1 MSGNAYPP
9 ALRRVIIGLSRWPG
23 VGEKTASRLALHL
36 LRAPAG
42 EVLELANALMELK
55 DKIQLCRRCFA
66 FADQEFCPLCSD
78 PARSQGQ
85 ILVVA
90 EPGDL
95 LAIEKVGWYQGL
107 YHVLGG
113 LISPLEGVG
122 PDDLRLME
130 LLNRV
135 MKEEVKEVILGL
147 NPSLEGETTTTYL
160 IQELKPLGVKV
171 TRIAYGLPMG
181 GEIKYADQQT
191 LRESLSHRVEAWP
204 FL

>member
-1 MSGNAYPP
+1 MAGNAYPP
-9 ALRRVIIGLSRWPG
+9 ALRRVIAGLSRWPG
-23 VGEKTASRLALHL
+23 VGEKTASRMALHL
-36 LRAPAG
+36 LRAPEG
-42 EVLELANALMELK
+42 EVLELANALMDLK
-55 DKIQLCRRCFA
+55 EKIRLCRRCFA
-66 FADQEFCPLCSD
+66 FADQELCPLCAN
-78 PARSQGQ
+78 PPRAQGQ

-113 LISPLEGVG
+113 LIAPLEGVG
-122 PDDLRLME
+122 PDDIRIRE
-130 LLNRV
+130 LLDRLRQ
-135 MKEEVKEVILGL
+135 EEVKEVILGL

-160 IQELKPLGVKV
+160 AQELKPLGVKV

-191 LRESLSHRVEAWP
+191 LKESLSHRVET
-204 FL
+204 

>member
-1 MSGNAYPP
+1 MSGNAYPA
-9 ALRRVIIGLSRWPG
+9 ALRRVIVGLSRWPG

-36 LRAPAG
+36 LRAPEA
-42 EVLELANALMELK
+42 EVLELANALLELK
-55 DKIQLCRRCFA
+55 EKIQLCRRCFA

-78 PARSQGQ
+78 PARHQGQ

-160 IQELKPLGVKV
+160 VQELKPLGVKV

-191 LRESLSHRVEAWP
+191 LRESLSHRVET
-204 FL
+204 

>member
-1 MSGNAYPP
+1 MTGNAYPA
-9 ALRRVIIGLSRWPG
+9 ALRRVIVNLSRWPG

-36 LRAPAG
+36 LRAPEG

-55 DKIQLCRRCFA
+55 EKIQLCRRCFA

-95 LAIEKVGWYQGL
+95 LAIEKVGWFKGL

-130 LLNRV
+130 LLNRL

-160 IQELKPLGVKV
+160 AQELKPLGVKV

-191 LRESLSHRVEAWP
+191 LRESLSHRVEA
-204 FL
+204 

>member
-1 MSGNAYPP
+1 MAGNAYPV
-9 ALRRVIIGLSRWPG
+9 ALRREIAGLSKWPG
-23 VGEKTASRLALHL
+23 IGEKTASRLALFL
-36 LRAPAG
+36 LRAPEA
-42 EVLELANALMELK
+42 EVLELAHALSDLK
-55 DKIQLCRRCFA
+55 EKIQLCRRCFA
-66 FADQEFCPLCSD
+66 FADQEFCPICAN
-78 PARSQGQ
+78 PGRSQGQ

-95 LAIEKVGWYQGL
+95 LAIEKLGWYQGL

-122 PDDLRLME
+122 PDDIRIME
-130 LLNRV
+130 LLDRIS
-135 MKEEVKEVILGL
+135 KEEVQEVILGL

-160 IQELKPLGVKV
+160 AQELKPLGIKV

-191 LRESLSHRVEAWP
+191 LWESLSHRVET
-204 FL
+204 

>member
-1 MSGNAYPP
+1 MSGNAYPA
-9 ALRRVIIGLSRWPG
+9 ALRRVIVNLSRWPG

-36 LRAPAG
+36 LRAPEG

-55 DKIQLCRRCFA
+55 EKIQLCRRCFA
-66 FADQEFCPLCSD
+66 FADQELCPLCSD

-85 ILVVA
+85 VLVVA

-95 LAIEKVGWYQGL
+95 LAIEKVGWYRGL

-113 LISPLEGVG
+113 LIAPLEGVG

-130 LLNRV
+130 LLHRV
-135 MKEEVKEVILGL
+135 MTEEVKEVILGL

-160 IQELKPLGVKV
+160 GQELKPLGVKV

-191 LRESLSHRVEAWP
+191 LRESLSHRVEA
-204 FL
+204 

>member
-1 MSGNAYPP
+1 MAGNAYPA
-9 ALRRVIIGLSRWPG
+9 ALRRVIMGLSRWPG
-23 VGEKTASRLALHL
+23 IGEKTASRLAMHL
-36 LRAPAG
+36 LRAPSA
-42 EVLELANALMELK
+42 EVLDLAHALLELK
-55 DKIQLCRRCFA
+55 EKIQLCRRCFA
-66 FADQEFCPLCSD
+66 FADEELCPICAN
-78 PARSQGQ
+78 PGRSQNQ

-122 PDDLRLME
+122 PEDIRIME
-130 LLNRV
+130 LLDRV
-135 MKEEVKEVILGL
+135 RKEMVQEVILGL

-160 IQELKPLGVKV
+160 AQELKPLGVKV

-191 LRESLSHRVEAWP
+191 LRESLNHRVET
-204 FL
+204 

>member
-1 MSGNAYPP
+1 MAGNAYPA
-9 ALRRVIIGLSRWPG
+9 ALRRVIAGLSRWPG
-23 VGEKTASRLALHL
+23 VGEKTASRMALHL
-36 LRAPAG
+36 LRAPEG
-42 EVLELANALMELK
+42 EVLELANALMDLK
-55 DKIQLCRRCFA
+55 EKIRLCRRCFA
-66 FADQEFCPLCSD
+66 FADQELCPLCAN
-78 PARSQGQ
+78 PARAQGQ

-113 LISPLEGVG
+113 LIAPLEGVG
-122 PDDLRLME
+122 PDDIRIRELQDRLRQ
-130 LLNRV
+130 
-135 MKEEVKEVILGL
+135 EEVKEVILGL

-160 IQELKPLGVKV
+160 AQELKPLGVKV

-191 LRESLSHRVEAWP
+191 LRESLSHRVET
-204 FL
+204 

>member
-1 MSGNAYPP
+1 MSGNAYPA
-9 ALRRVIIGLSRWPG
+9 ALRRVIVNLSRWPG

-36 LRAPAG
+36 LRAPEG

-55 DKIQLCRRCFA
+55 EKIQLCRRCFA

-78 PARSQGQ
+78 PARNQGQ

-95 LAIEKVGWYQGL
+95 LAIEKVGWYRGL

-113 LISPLEGVG
+113 LIAPLEGVG

-130 LLNRV
+130 LVNRL

-160 IQELKPLGVKV
+160 AQELKPLGVKV

-191 LRESLSHRVEAWP
+191 LRESLSHRVET
-204 FL
+204 

>member
-1 MSGNAYPP
+1 MSGNAYPA
-9 ALRRVIIGLSRWPG
+9 ALRRVIVGLSRWPG
-23 VGEKTASRLALHL
+23 VGEKTASRMAMHL
-36 LRAPAG
+36 LRAPEG

-55 DKIQLCRRCFA
+55 EKIQLCRRCFA
-66 FADQEFCPLCSD
+66 FADQELCPLCAH
-78 PARSQGQ
+78 PARHQGQ

-130 LLNRV
+130 LLNRL

-160 IQELKPLGVKV
+160 AQELKPLGVKV

-191 LRESLSHRVEAWP
+191 LRESLSHRVEA
-204 FL
+204 

>member
-1 MSGNAYPP
+1 MAGNAYPA
-9 ALRRVIIGLSRWPG
+9 ALRRVIAGLSRWPG
-23 VGEKTASRLALHL
+23 VGEKTASRMAMHL
-36 LRAPAG
+36 LRAPEA

-55 DKIQLCRRCFA
+55 EKIQLCRRCFA
-66 FADQEFCPLCSD
+66 FADQEFCPICAN

-122 PDDLRLME
+122 PDDIRIME
-130 LLNRV
+130 LLDRV
-135 MKEEVKEVILGL
+135 MKEGIKEVILGL

-160 IQELKPLGVKV
+160 GQELKPLGVKV

-191 LRESLSHRVEAWP
+191 LRESLSHRVEA
-204 FL
+204 